1 VAGSLVE
8 SSAKKRKRS
17 NVAQTPAKEASQV
30 DVKDASDVPAEDAA
44 AASSARK
51 KKIIKEKERTP
62 STRQTKKTPEECFR

>member
-44 AASSARK
+44 ASSARK